1 MDKVDMLER
10 LISYFSGGNKS
21 QFASLLGVKPQTISS
36 WEGRNTFDAEL
47 IYSKCGIISGDWL
60 LSGQGEMLKS
70 SRDSNVAL
78 ANPEN
83 KLLELCKM
91 LVAVY
96 DQKDYVMG
104 ELASTIKA
112 LEQSSNHE

>member
-1 MDKVDMLER
+1 MDRVTMLEE
-10 LISYFSGGNKS
+10 LINHFTGGNKS
-21 QFASLLGVKPQTISS
+21 QFANMLGIKPQTINT
-36 WEGRNTFDAEL
+36 WENRNTFDAEL
-47 IYSKCGIISGDWL
+47 IYSRCETISGDWL

-70 SRDSNVAL
+70 SRDAKAAL

-104 ELASTIKA
+104 ELAQTIKA
-112 LEQSSNHE
+112 MEQ